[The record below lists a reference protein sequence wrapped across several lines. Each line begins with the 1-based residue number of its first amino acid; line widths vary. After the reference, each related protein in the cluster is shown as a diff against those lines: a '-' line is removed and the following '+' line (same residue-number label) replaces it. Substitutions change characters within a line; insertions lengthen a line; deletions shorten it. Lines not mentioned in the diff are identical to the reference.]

1 MTTLTTPIATTE
13 AAPPRH
19 PMARQSP
26 AIAQLTLTELDD
38 RILAIR
44 RLAARQH
51 VSQAEWKTVDRMRK
65 RAEALRKQ
73 QFVR

>member
-1 MTTLTTPIATTE
+1 MSGTYRPQLPRKPASAAASKQAPIV
-13 AAPPRH
+13 
-19 PMARQSP
+19 
-26 AIAQLTLTELDD
+26 AQLTLTELDD

-73 QFVR
+73 FVR